1 VRVAG
6 ARARGALVW
15 AVAAGLLVAIG
26 PAASTPAPPQP
37 EATGPG
43 PAYRLIALPSG
54 RVLAETRPDVLATP
68 LAPGSLMKLAA
79 LIALYEQGAGGAHL
93 ACARRAAVDGRT
105 VTCVHPDLHR
115 PLTPAEAIGYSC
127 NTYFATL
134 APRLS
139 RPALDSVLV
148 RLGLTPTSPQS
159 PVASAAVGLAG
170 VRATPIQLLEAFLRV
185 TGESKVRV
193 AMPEG
198 ASQAIRTG
206 TELAA
211 RAGTAAAIGDAGFS
225 GLAKTGTAAMPG
237 GGQMGLVTAVVNT
250 ELPTHAIVVVAA
262 GAAGRDAA
270 AIAADLLRRHGAPG
284 RAATVRVGIAK
295 RDGAYDV
302 RTMEVEAYVSRVV
315 AGEMGAQAKPAAL
328 EAMAVTA
335 RTFLQANRGRH
346 GREGFDVCDL
356 THCQALGP
364 SSVSTDEAARAT
376 AGLVLADGGAPAEVY
391 YSASCGGHTE
401 KPSAVWPGG
410 RDLPYLPAQPDSACA
425 GEPVWRT
432 ELSEPDLRRVL
443 QAAGLRGDRVD
454 ALAVSARDRSGRAVR
469 LAVRGLAPGDVDAN
483 VFRTTAGRMLGW
495 QTVKST
501 LFDVRRS
508 AAGYLLAGRGS
519 GHGVGLCVLGAMN
532 RARAG
537 AGRDAILSA
546 YFPGLGVTR
555 TAPVTAEIRVTLPE
569 AERDHLDETRRL
581 ALAALGE
588 LSAWLGRPAPRTF
601 DIVFHP
607 TVEAYARAT
616 AQPWWTAGATRGTR
630 IDLLPRGVLVQRGIL
645 QSTLRHEIAHVLAD
659 PVLADRPLWVREGL
673 AAHLA
678 GEARRSVAEGRSHT
692 AQSRDCPSDE
702 ALRSAASADA
712 WRRAYDAAGACV
724 ARALGAGVPWFELR

>member
-1 VRVAG
+1 
-6 ARARGALVW
+6 
-15 AVAAGLLVAIG
+15 LL
-26 PAASTPAPPQP
+26 
-37 EATGPG
+37 E
-43 PAYRLIALPSG
+43 LPSG
-54 RVLAETRPDVLATP
+54 RVLAEARPDILATP

-79 LIALYEQGAGGAHL
+79 LIALYEQGAGGARL
-93 ACARRAAVDGRT
+93 ACARRAVVDGRA

-115 PLTPAEAIGYSC
+115 PLTPADAIGYSC

-139 RPALDSVLV
+139 RQALDSVLV
-148 RLGLTPTSPQS
+148 RLGLTPISPQS

-170 VRATPIQLLEAFLRV
+170 VRATPIQLFEAFLRV
-185 TGESKVRV
+185 VGASKVQM

-198 ASQAIRTG
+198 ARQAIRAG

-211 RAGTAAAIGDAGFS
+211 RAGTATAIGAAGFS

-250 ELPTHAIVVVAA
+250 ELPTHAIVVLAP

-270 AIAADLLRRHGAPG
+270 AIAADLLERHGAP
-284 RAATVRVGIAK
+284 RRTAAVRVGIAT
-295 RDGAYDV
+295 RDGAYDI
-302 RTMEVEAYVSRVV
+302 RTMDVEAYVSRVV
-315 AGEMGAQAKPAAL
+315 AGEMGALAEPAAL
-328 EAMAVTA
+328 EAMALSA
-335 RTFLQANRGRH
+335 RTFLEANRGRH

-356 THCQALGP
+356 THCQSIGT
-364 SSVSTDEAARAT
+364 SSAPTDEAARAT
-376 AGLVLADGGAPAEVY
+376 AGLVLVDRGAPAAVY

-432 ELSEPDLRRVL
+432 EVTEPDLRRVL

-483 VFRTTAGRMLGW
+483 VFRTTAGRVLGW

-508 AAGYLLAGRGS
+508 AAGYVFAGRGS

-546 YFPGLGVTR
+546 YFPGLRVDR
-555 TAPVTAEIRVTLPE
+555 WKAAAPEIRVTLPV
-569 AERDHLDETRRL
+569 AERSRLDETRRL
-581 ALAALGE
+581 AAAELGD
-588 LSAWLGRPAPRTF
+588 LSAWLGRPAPRTL
-601 DIVFHP
+601 DLVFHP
-607 TVEAYARAT
+607 TVEAYTRAT
-616 AQPWWTAGATRGTR
+616 GQPWWTAGAARATR
-630 IDLLPRGVLVQRGIL
+630 IDLLPRGVLVQRGVL
-645 QSTLRHEIAHVLAD
+645 QSTLRHEIAHVLSD
-659 PVLADRPLWVREGL
+659 DVLADRPLWVREGL
-673 AAHLA
+673 AAYLA
-678 GEARRSVAEGRSHT
+678 GETRGIGGESRGESVRP
-692 AQSRDCPSDE
+692 RNCPSDE
-702 ALRSAASADA
+702 ALRSAASAEA

-724 ARALGAGVPWFELR
+724 ARALGAGVPWSELR